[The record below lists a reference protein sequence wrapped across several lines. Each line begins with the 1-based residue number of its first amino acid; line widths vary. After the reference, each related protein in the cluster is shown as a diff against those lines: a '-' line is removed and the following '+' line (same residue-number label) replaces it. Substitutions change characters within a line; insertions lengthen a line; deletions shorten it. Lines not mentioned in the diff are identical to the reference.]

1 MIVWVVGATIGL
13 LNIDDDSLLAELLI
27 DELIIVGAML
37 DLALENMDDDALAL
51 ADRDENDDTLVTPTR
66 DISFFSCCDA

>member
-1 MIVWVVGATIGL
+1 MIVWVVGATILL

-51 ADRDENDDTLVTPTR
+51 ADRDENDDTLVTPIR
-66 DISFFSCCDA
+66 AASFFSCCDA